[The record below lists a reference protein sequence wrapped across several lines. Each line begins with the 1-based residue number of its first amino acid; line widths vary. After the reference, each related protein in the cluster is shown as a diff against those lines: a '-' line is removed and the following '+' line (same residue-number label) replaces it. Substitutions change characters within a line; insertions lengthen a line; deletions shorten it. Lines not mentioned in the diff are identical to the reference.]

1 MSEGSLIALI
11 STLFIPLVALIGHY
25 WTHKGKREDRELE
38 SRRLEVES
46 LSSAVCSLK
55 ATLEAQQETID
66 RLSNRMGEYED
77 ENDNL
82 RQEVKG
88 LKGRHESLETKLR
101 LEQRY
106 SELLSQHIMDRL
118 PPPPP
123 QRPIHL

>member
-11 STLFIPLVALIGHY
+11 SALFIPSVALIGHY
-25 WTHKGKREDRELE
+25 WARKGKREDKEME

-46 LSSAVCSLK
+46 LESAVSSLK
-55 ATLEAQQETID
+55 TTLDAQQNTID
-66 RLSNRMGEYED
+66 RLSKRMGEYEN

-82 RQEVKG
+82 RREVKG
-88 LKGRHESLETKLR
+88 LRGQHEALETKLR

-106 SELLSQHIMDRL
+106 SELLAQHIVNQL